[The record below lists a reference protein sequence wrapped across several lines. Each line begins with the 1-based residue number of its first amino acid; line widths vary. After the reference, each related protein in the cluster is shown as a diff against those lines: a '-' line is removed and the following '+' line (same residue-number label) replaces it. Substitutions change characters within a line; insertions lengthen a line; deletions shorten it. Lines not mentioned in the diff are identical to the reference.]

1 MSKSRHSGNWFKYL
15 EVSLEV
21 LQYHEALWYHMSHVG
36 WLVGKLFAG
45 SLEHG
50 VGVPQDGGLQGVL
63 QGGGGPQGV
72 PALVRRGGGSWSV
85 VPHWARAPVVKI
97 FKFRAQALLLGLSLG
112 LDKKTNW
119 ILFNFIF
126 NQVNSLFANT
136 WVAALGSQPG
146 LLKPAI

>member
-1 MSKSRHSGNWFKYL
+1 
-15 EVSLEV
+15 
-21 LQYHEALWYHMSHVG
+21 MSHVG

-85 VPHWARAPVVKI
+85 VPHRARAPVVKI

-112 LDKKTNW
+112 LDKNRNLNPLQFHIQSGK
-119 ILFNFIF
+119 LF
-126 NQVNSLFANT
+126 VCKYLGGST
-136 WVAALGSQPG
+136 WFPARTLEASNLTGELDTVQALREVLAVHPG
-146 LLKPAI
+146 HEQF

>member
-1 MSKSRHSGNWFKYL
+1 
-15 EVSLEV
+15 
-21 LQYHEALWYHMSHVG
+21 MSHVG

-112 LDKKTNW
+112 LGGSTWFPARTLEASNLTGELDAVQALREVLAVHPEEDLPSKKT
-119 ILFNFIF
+119 ITASLVLCAKAFNIEI
-126 NQVNSLFANT
+126 V
-136 WVAALGSQPG
+136 GH
-146 LLKPAI
+146 

>member
-1 MSKSRHSGNWFKYL
+1 
-15 EVSLEV
+15 
-21 LQYHEALWYHMSHVG
+21 MSHVG

-85 VPHWARAPVVKI
+85 VPHRARAPVVEI
-97 FKFRAQALLLGLSLG
+97 LKFCAQALLLCLSLS
-112 LDKKTNW
+112 LDKD
-119 ILFNFIF
+119 L
-126 NQVNSLFANT
+126 VSLNSI
-136 WVAALGSQPG
+136 PY
-146 LLKPAI
+146 

>member
-1 MSKSRHSGNWFKYL
+1 MATGSSTKRYL
-15 EVSLEV
+15 RQLEV

-112 LDKKTNW
+112 LDKK
-119 ILFNFIF
+119 IKI
-126 NQVNSLFANT
+126 
-136 WVAALGSQPG
+136 
-146 LLKPAI
+146 

>member
-1 MSKSRHSGNWFKYL
+1 
-15 EVSLEV
+15 
-21 LQYHEALWYHMSHVG
+21 MSHVG

-112 LDKKTNW
+112 RTHDGRHL
-119 ILFNFIF
+119 
-126 NQVNSLFANT
+126 
-136 WVAALGSQPG
+136 
-146 LLKPAI
+146 LLKLIERVGEELVRILLR

>member
-1 MSKSRHSGNWFKYL
+1 
-15 EVSLEV
+15 
-21 LQYHEALWYHMSHVG
+21 MSHVG

-50 VGVPQDGGLQGVL
+50 VGVPQDGGLQDVL

-112 LDKKTNW
+112 LDKNRNLNPLQFH
-119 ILFNFIF
+119 IH
-126 NQVNSLFANT
+126 
-136 WVAALGSQPG
+136 
-146 LLKPAI
+146 